1 MFLSWTKIGEKSFM
15 KEHVWKTFIT
25 KNDQEIIGT
34 TTKNKD
40 MCTNL
45 TKKSMNKTP
54 FWESFKGK

>member
-1 MFLSWTKIGEKSFM
+1 MNKDWRKVIHERTRLKNIYNE
-15 KEHVWKTFIT
+15 
-25 KNDQEIIGT
+25 NDQEIIGT

-45 TKKSMNKTP
+45 TKKSMNETP